1 MRVGDRPHTTRDVGA
16 AIGNLIAGLVA
27 GFLENM
33 APDDLFRTVAM
44 ITMGSGVVFLL
55 LSPLMKWLARGVE

>member
-1 MRVGDRPHTTRDVGA
+1 MMGMWFVGA

-27 GFLENM
+27 GRLENM

-44 ITMGSGVVFLL
+44 IVAGSGVVFLL
-55 LSPLMKWLARGVE
+55 LSPLMRRFAKGVE